1 MDDFLEDPTLEAINK
16 LYLVY
21 WNTGKHLS
29 FTFNFFFLSKTLKM
43 GNSSFL
49 LIHSCGPRGL
59 LGSGVSKSREVFFF
73 PPEFFI

>member
-29 FTFNFFFLSKTLKM
+29 FTFNFFPLQNLKN
-43 GNSSFL
+43 G
-49 LIHSCGPRGL
+49 
-59 LGSGVSKSREVFFF
+59 
-73 PPEFFI
+73 